1 MKPNYKIPRFREG
14 DQWGCPRQS
23 QHGAGWLIDWFK
35 SNGNFE
41 GSNIAKGKD
50 LEWIIDNPDSVN
62 KLQARVRTWRESLT

>member
-1 MKPNYKIPRFREG
+1 MKLNSKIRCFREG

-41 GSNIAKGKD
+41 GASLAREKD
-50 LEWIIDNPDSVN
+50 LEWIIDNPESVS
-62 KLQARVRTWRESLT
+62 KLQARVKTWRESLT